1 MESLRQSYVLHIRI
15 AAPADDEPA
24 VAALDSVSQ
33 ETPQEAP
40 QETPKETP
48 QERFYCSLQ
57 AIASEEMHYFASLEE
72 TVVFLRNNALAF
84 RYKPT

>member
-1 MESLRQSYVLHIRI
+1 MESHRQSYVLHIRI
-15 AAPADDEPA
+15 AAPAESA
-24 VAALDSVSQ
+24 SESASEGAS
-33 ETPQEAP
+33 QEAP
-40 QETPKETP
+40 KEAPKEP
-48 QERFYCSLQ
+48 PRERFYCSLQ